1 MTAVWARLDEAL
13 AAKSRA
19 ALVTLA
25 AVAGSSPREAG
36 ARMVVRADGSFWG
49 SIGGGAL
56 EWEVLAQARSMLAT
70 PDGPVLR
77 RDWPLGPELGQCC
90 GGRVTTWTEIFTA
103 ADRPAIAALAA
114 RERDGPFELWAWI
127 GPDRQV
133 QRSPDPQAGALCERH
148 GEAFYPVWLFG
159 AGHVGRALALALA
172 PLPVR
177 LTWIDGRDA
186 AFPTHSPANARTLC
200 LADPAAALATAP
212 EDAAVLV
219 MTHSHALDLAVV
231 AAALRRSGDAPV
243 GLIGSATK
251 RARFLARLNAAG
263 LGEAAAVR
271 LVCPIGVPGIAGKEP
286 AIIAAATA
294 AQVLQ
299 WRDAAAACRVPE
311 HTRRS
316 LGSRP

>member
-1 MTAVWARLDEAL
+1 VTAVWSRLDEAL
-13 AAKSRA
+13 AADGRA

-36 ARMVVRADGSFWG
+36 ARMVVRADGGFWG

-56 EWEVLAQARSMLAT
+56 EWEVLAQARAALAT
-70 PDGPVLR
+70 PGGPVLR

-90 GGRVTTWTEIFTA
+90 GGRVTTWTETFTA
-103 ADRPAIAALAA
+103 ADRPAVAALAA
-114 RERDGPFELWAWI
+114 RERDGSFELWAWI
-127 GPDRQV
+127 GPDRRV
-133 QRSPDPQAGALCERH
+133 QRSPDPRPGALCERH
-148 GEAFYPVWLFG
+148 GEAVYPVWLFG

-186 AFPTHSPANARTLC
+186 AFPALCPANARTLH
-200 LADPAAALATAP
+200 ADDPVAALAEAP
-212 EDAAVLV
+212 DEAPVLV
-219 MTHSHALDLAVV
+219 MTHSHALDLALV
-231 AAALRRSGDAPV
+231 AAALRRQGDAPV

-251 RARFLARLNAAG
+251 RSRFLARLNAAG
-263 LGEAAAVR
+263 LGEAAAAR

-286 AIIAAATA
+286 AVIAAATA
-294 AQVLQ
+294 AQILQ
-299 WRDAAAACRVPE
+299 WRDAASACRVPE
-311 HTRRS
+311 PARRS